1 MLSWKVNGLLHY
13 KKKKSDLK
21 MSLKHISGV
30 YGENL
35 LLNYS
40 LIKEVSTIL
49 RFLWLNYKE
58 KMYVR
63 KSN

>member
-1 MLSWKVNGLLHY
+1 
-13 KKKKSDLK
+13 